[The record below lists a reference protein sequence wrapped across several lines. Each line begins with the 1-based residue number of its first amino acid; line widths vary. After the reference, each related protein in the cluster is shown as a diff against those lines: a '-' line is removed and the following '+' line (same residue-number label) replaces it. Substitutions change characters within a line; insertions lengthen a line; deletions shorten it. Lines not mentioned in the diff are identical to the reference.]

1 MKIGLDSECSGSAC
15 LIYRGLCSTWVFQ
28 VALVVK
34 NLPVSAGEVRD
45 VGLIPIWKDPLE
57 KGMATH
63 SSVLAWK
70 IPEVEEAGG
79 PQSMSSQRE
88 RHDRVTEHTHK
99 CLL

>member
-15 LIYRGLCSTWVFQ
+15 LIYCGLCSTWVFQ

-45 VGLIPIWKDPLE
+45 VGSIPSWKDPLE

-63 SSVLAWK
+63 SSILAWR
-70 IPEVEEAGG
+70 IPWTEKLCGLQFMG
-79 PQSMSSQRE
+79 SQRV
-88 RHDRVTEHTHK
+88 RHD
-99 CLL
+99 